1 MPGVPEVTLVE
12 PNYGRPG
19 DTITITGIDFGP
31 YEDDSVVEITDVEC
45 VITSWSDTEIECLI
59 PQTISGDLVVKSRT
73 NDVTDYGATDAGI
86 GDDTDDI
93 QDAIDDLPIW

>member
-1 MPGVPEVTLVE
+1 
-12 PNYGRPG
+12 
-19 DTITITGIDFGP
+19 
-31 YEDDSVVEITDVEC
+31 
-45 VITSWSDTEIECLI
+45 LI
-59 PQTISGDLVVKSRT
+59 PQTTSGDLVVKSRT